1 MNRPFHGSEQE
12 GSERVKRLKK
22 VCKKRA
28 FVVQV
33 DNDFVQAFPGETLAT
48 VILASGK
55 KVLRLSDKR
64 HRPRSYYCGMGLC
77 NECLVIL
84 EDGSRVR
91 ACQTPA
97 VPSMKIRTR

>member
-1 MNRPFHGSEQE
+1 M
-12 GSERVKRLKK
+12 VKRLQNVSKESP
-22 VCKKRA
+22 

-33 DNDFVQAFPGETLAT
+33 DDDLVQAFPGETLAT

-55 KVLRLSDKR
+55 KMMRLSDKR
-64 HRPRSYYCGMGLC
+64 QHPRSYYCGMGLC

-97 VPSMKIRTR
+97 VPSMKIKTR

>member
-1 MNRPFHGSEQE
+1 MKKAIPWLEQE
-12 GSERVKRLKK
+12 GSRMVKRLQNVSKK
-22 VCKKRA
+22 DPFA
-28 FVVQV
+28 LQV
-33 DNDFVQAFPGETLAT
+33 DDDSVLAFPGETLAT
-48 VILASGK
+48 AILASGK
-55 KVLRLSDKR
+55 KVMRLSDKM

-97 VPSMKIRTR
+97 VPSMKIKTR

>member
-1 MNRPFHGSEQE
+1 MKRSFQRPEQE
-12 GSERVKRLKK
+12 GSEMVKRLQNVSKK
-22 VCKKRA
+22 SP
-28 FVVQV
+28 FVVKV
-33 DNDFVQAFPGETLAT
+33 DDDFVQAFPGETLAT

-55 KVLRLSDKR
+55 KVMRLSDKR

-97 VPSMKIRTR
+97 VPSMKIKTR